1 MQPPLFCPLTSAFC
15 LPASPPFAFTPPP
28 IPTPP
33 MTEHP
38 APHARLLRDAR
49 AKAEKL
55 IAGLVA
61 QAQDLDRFARQIAPD
76 KLAQG
81 QQAFASA
88 IESARRTLDGIDQA
102 LAVTP
107 SAGHAAASEG

>member
-1 MQPPLFCPLTSAFC
+1 
-15 LPASPPFAFTPPP
+15 
-28 IPTPP
+28 

-38 APHARLLRDAR
+38 SPDAQLLRDAR

-61 QAQDLDRFARQIAPD
+61 QAQDLDRFARQLDPD

-81 QQAFASA
+81 QQAFACA

-102 LAVTP
+102 LAVTT
-107 SAGHAAASEG
+107 SAGHAGAADGR